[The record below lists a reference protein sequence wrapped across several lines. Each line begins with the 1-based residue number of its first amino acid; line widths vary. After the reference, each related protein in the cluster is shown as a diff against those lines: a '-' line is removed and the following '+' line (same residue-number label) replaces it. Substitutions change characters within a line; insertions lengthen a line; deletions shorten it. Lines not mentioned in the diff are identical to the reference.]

1 MVQIFCEGGY
11 LIKYLK
17 ITFLGQVCL
26 IISDFFYRCTSLIRN
41 KSPPHKIAN
50 FHKLTILEVK
60 NGKERK
66 KL

>member
-26 IISDFFYRCTSLIRN
+26 IISDFFVVCNTIIRN
-41 KSPPHKIAN
+41 KSPPS
-50 FHKLTILEVK
+50 KLDFEQ
-60 NGKERK
+60 NSSFGGK
-66 KL
+66 